1 MDKNLLI
8 IFLFTV
14 FSGHTQINVDRG
26 VLFSEAIS
34 SNIHKY
40 TVNSQ
45 KAYAVKD
52 FDRAEFLYDSLV
64 NNVIRGSYLDNF
76 IVRKLSGKKIEL
88 IKFDKPIFLITYA
101 SWCTPGIGEIPALN
115 QIAKKHYKDID
126 FVVLFWDNQ
135 KNARKSARAYSSKIN
150 IVYVDETENVNND
163 IVRRIKHTLGLPT
176 SLLIDENKRIVAVKR
191 AALHF
196 YNEKYE
202 VSFELNYNKF
212 QRGTSLLTSVEGI
225 GKAL

>member
-1 MDKNLLI
+1 MDKKLLI

-14 FSGHTQINVDRG
+14 FSGHSQLDVDRG

-34 SNIHKY
+34 TNIQKY
-40 TVNSQ
+40 TANSQ
-45 KAYAVKD
+45 YAYAIKD

-64 NNVIRGSYLDNF
+64 NNVIKGTYLDNF
-76 IVRKLSGKKIEL
+76 KVRKLNGKKIEL
-88 IKFDKPIFLITYA
+88 TKFEKPIFLITYA

-115 QIAKKHYKDID
+115 EIAKKNYKNID
-126 FVVLFWDNQ
+126 FVVLFWDTQ
-135 KNARKSARAYSSKIN
+135 KNARKSARAYSNKIN
-150 IVYVDETENVNND
+150 IIYVDEKENVNND
-163 IVRRIKHTLGLPT
+163 IVGRIKHTLGLPT
-176 SLLIDENKRIVAVKR
+176 SFLIDKNKRIVSVKR

-202 VSFELNYNKF
+202 VSFDLNYKKF
-212 QRGTSLLTSVEGI
+212 ERGTYLLTNVENN